1 MQTLLD
7 FLTFKRFIT
16 ADILIVCYYIGA
28 LLIPFLLY
36 KTRHYLIENVRIV
49 RAPNN
54 FLKNIFGALETKQ
67 KNYFKVVILL
77 IFLAMEVMWRMM
89 FEMMIAYFQMHD
101 YLQQISTFKV

>member
-36 KTRHYLIENVRIV
+36 KTRHYLSENVSLFRTL
-49 RAPNN
+49 NT
-54 FLKNIFGALETKQ
+54 FLNSAFNTLEKKQ
-67 KNYFKVVILL
+67 KNYIKLL
-77 IFLAMEVMWRMM
+77 LLLMFLAMEVMWRMM

-101 YLQQISTFKV
+101 YLQQIRASV